1 MFPQEFSPVAVYI
14 YDQYLEYFL
23 ANSTPHQINSVIWL
37 GYTPLAMAC
46 AYGLVDKARVIIRNE
61 HLEVNKATQKTANF
75 RGQYVQKQE
84 PSLIHAVL
92 SGNTQLIE
100 ILAVHPDL
108 AWNAMHSV
116 RLSSEKSL
124 RVTAIAQAMRDGDS
138 NMVEAFIPFYSTIE
152 WELDSYSLIRCNLC
166 WRQQEIQAGNTQS
179 AKEYLQII
187 KHLLDVPTLDW
198 NKDKLLVSAL
208 ALEDIEALVVI
219 FKSPYL
225 IYDLE
230 AAKRCSP
237 RRKTVIDCIRRVKAE
252 HSMTGMNFSD
262 AVDWLIACLN
272 HIDGK

>member
-1 MFPQEFSPVAVYI
+1 
-14 YDQYLEYFL
+14 
-23 ANSTPHQINSVIWL
+23 
-37 GYTPLAMAC
+37 MAC

-61 HLEVNKATQKTANF
+61 HLEVNKTTQKTASF
-75 RGQYVQKQE
+75 RGQYVQRKE

-100 ILAVHPDL
+100 ILANHPDL
-108 AWNAMHSV
+108 AWNDKHSIS
-116 RLSSEKSL
+116 LSSTKSF
-124 RVTAIAQAMRDGDS
+124 RVTAIAQAIRDGDS
-138 NMVEAFIPFYSTIE
+138 NMVKAFIPFYSAIE
-152 WELDSYSLIRCNLC
+152 WELEGYSLICSNLY

-179 AKEYLQII
+179 AKEHLQIF

-198 NKDKLLVSAL
+198 NKDGLLVSAL

-230 AAKRCSP
+230 ATKRCSP

-252 HSMTGMNFSD
+252 HRMTGMNFSD
-262 AVDWLIACLN
+262 AVDWLIASLN